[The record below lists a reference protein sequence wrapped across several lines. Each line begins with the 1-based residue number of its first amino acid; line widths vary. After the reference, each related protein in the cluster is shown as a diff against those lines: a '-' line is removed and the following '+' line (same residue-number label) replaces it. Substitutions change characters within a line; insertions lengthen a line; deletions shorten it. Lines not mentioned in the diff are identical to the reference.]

1 MKKFL
6 VLFLFVPF
14 LSKAQFTLTN
24 TSTISLVEMR
34 NGNWPIELQRVVKN
48 NDTCYILSFRD
59 QQVTDDVNMVT
70 LKFGNLEQLRYF
82 MKGLTALR
90 SGTNGDQANYKD
102 YSLKRMDVKKASD
115 PKKTEIWYKVECNNG
130 PVTNFQQL
138 EADKVV
144 ATIKTL

>member
-1 MKKFL
+1 MKKLL
-6 VLFLFVPF
+6 VLLFFVPF

-24 TSTISLVEMR
+24 TSTISLVELR
-34 NGNWPIELQRVVKN
+34 NGTWPIELQRAVKN

-70 LKFGNLEQLRYF
+70 LRFGNLEQLRYF
-82 MKGLTALR
+82 MKGLTALK

-102 YSLKRMDVKKASD
+102 YSLKRMDVKKD
-115 PKKTEIWYKVECNNG
+115 IKKTEIWYKVECNSG
-130 PVTNFQQL
+130 PVTNFQQI
-138 EADKVV
+138 EADKMV

>member
-1 MKKFL
+1 MKKLL
-6 VLFLFVPF
+6 VLLFFVPF

-24 TSTISLVEMR
+24 TSTISLVELR
-34 NGNWPIELQRVVKN
+34 NGTWPIELQRAVKN

-70 LKFGNLEQLRYF
+70 LRFGNLEQLRYF
-82 MKGLTALR
+82 MKGLTALK

-102 YSLKRMDVKKASD
+102 YSLKRMDVKKD
-115 PKKTEIWYKVECNNG
+115 IKKTEIWYKVECSSG
-130 PVTNFQQL
+130 PVTNFQQT
-138 EADKVV
+138 EADKMV